1 MQYVTNQK
9 GEYLKLKVK
18 TILHIDR
25 HQMFYIRVNDIVRY
39 LNNIYKNIYKSRD
52 GLIRPKNGRRA
63 K

>member
-18 TILHIDR
+18 TVLLIDLR
-25 HQMFYIRVNDIVRY
+25 QMFSIRVNDIVRY
-39 LNNIYKNIYKSRD
+39 LNNIYKNIYKSRV
-52 GLIRPKNGRRA
+52 GLIRPKNGHRA